1 MASQGRGEPAVYGRV
16 FALPFDPP
24 ASPAEPD
31 TVDSLRTLRD
41 FLRWGASRFAGAG
54 LFFGHGTAGA
64 ADEAAVLLAHVL
76 HLDLPLPVDFLDA
89 ALTAQERAAVAALF
103 ARRIDERLPAPYLT
117 GEAWFAGLR
126 FAVDRRVLI
135 PRSPIAELIESGF
148 QPWLDEVEP
157 ERILDIGTGSGCIA
171 IACALAFPGA
181 WVDAVDI
188 SADALEVAATN
199 VARYGL
205 DERVRL
211 LRSDLYAALA
221 GQRYDLIVSNPP
233 YVPDAEYATL
243 PEEYR
248 HEPRGAL
255 VSAEGGL
262 EHPLRIL
269 RGAAQH
275 LTEGGLLVLEVGA
288 SWPALAERLPEVPFT
303 WVELA
308 RGGEGVA
315 VISREE
321 LLAAGL

>member
-1 MASQGRGEPAVYGRV
+1 M
-16 FALPFDPP
+16 
-24 ASPAEPD
+24 
-31 TVDSLRTLRD
+31 DSLRTLRD

-54 LFFGHGTAGA
+54 LFYGHGTAGA

-126 FAVDRRVLI
+126 FAVDPRVLI
-135 PRSPIAELIESGF
+135 PRSPIAELIENGF
-148 QPWLDEVEP
+148 QPWLAEAEP
-157 ERILDIGTGSGCIA
+157 GRILDIGTGSGCIA
-171 IACALAFPGA
+171 VACALAFPDA
-181 WVDAVDI
+181 QVDAVDV

-205 DERVRL
+205 EERVRL
-211 LRSDLYAALA
+211 LQSDLYAALA

-243 PEEYR
+243 PHEYR

-255 VSAEGGL
+255 VSPEDGL

-288 SWPALAERLPEVPFT
+288 SWPALVERLPEVPFT

-315 VISREE
+315 VIGREE
-321 LLAAGL
+321 LLTVEF

>member
-1 MASQGRGEPAVYGRV
+1 MGAARPS
-16 FALPFDPP
+16 
-24 ASPAEPD
+24 EPD

-54 LFFGHGTAGA
+54 LFYGHGTTGA
-64 ADEAAVLLAHVL
+64 ADEAAVLLAHAL
-76 HLDLPLPVDFLDA
+76 HLDLPLSADFLDA
-89 ALTAQERAAVAALF
+89 ALTAHERAAVAALF

-126 FAVDRRVLI
+126 FAVDPRVLI
-135 PRSPIAELIESGF
+135 PRSPIAELIEHGF
-148 QPWLDEVEP
+148 EPWLDEAP
-157 ERILDIGTGSGCIA
+157 PARILDIGTGSGCIA

-181 WVDAVDI
+181 QVDAVDV
-188 SADALEVAATN
+188 SAEALAVAAVN
-199 VARYGL
+199 VDRYGL
-205 DERVRL
+205 HGRVRL
-211 LRSDLYAALA
+211 IESDLYAALA

-233 YVPDAEYATL
+233 YVPNAEYATL
-243 PEEYR
+243 PDEYR

-255 VSAEGGL
+255 VSPDDGL

-275 LTEGGLLVLEVGA
+275 LTDGGVLVLEVGA
-288 SWPALAERLPEVPFT
+288 TWPALAERRPELPFT

-315 VISREE
+315 LIRREE